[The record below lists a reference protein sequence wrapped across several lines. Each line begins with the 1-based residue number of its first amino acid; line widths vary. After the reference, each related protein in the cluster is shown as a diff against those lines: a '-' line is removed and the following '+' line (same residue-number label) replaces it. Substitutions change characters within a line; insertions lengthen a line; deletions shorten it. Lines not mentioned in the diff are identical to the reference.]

1 MASTVKAIPAGY
13 HTATPYL
20 VVSDAARAIDYYKKA
35 FDAKEMF
42 RMGGPEGKIGHAEIK
57 IGDSMIM
64 LSDEMM
70 GNRSPQSL
78 GGSPVSIFLYV
89 EDVDSIFNGAVSAGA
104 KADMPRQ
111 NMFWGDRFGKL
122 TDPFGHQWAVAT
134 HVEDVTPAEMEK
146 RSREAM
152 AQMAQSATQSK

>member
-1 MASTVKAIPAGY
+1 MASNVQKIPAGY

-20 VVSDAARAIDYYKKA
+20 VVSDAARAIDFYKQA
-35 FDAKEMF
+35 FGATELA
-42 RMGGPEGKIGHAEIK
+42 RMPGPPGKIAHAEIK

-64 LSDEMM
+64 LSDELM

-89 EDVDSIFNGAVSAGA
+89 EDVDSLFDQATKAGA
-104 KADMPRQ
+104 KSDMPPAD
-111 NMFWGDRFGKL
+111 MFWGDRFGKL

-134 HVEDVTPAEMEK
+134 HVEDVTPEEMQK
-146 RSREAM
+146 RSQAAM
-152 AQMAQSATQSK
+152 AQMAQAATQSV